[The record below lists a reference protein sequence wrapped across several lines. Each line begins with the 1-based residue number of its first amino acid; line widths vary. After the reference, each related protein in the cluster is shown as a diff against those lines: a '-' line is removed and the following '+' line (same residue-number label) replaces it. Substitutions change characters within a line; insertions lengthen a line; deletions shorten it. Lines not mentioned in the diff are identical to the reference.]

1 MKLSMW
7 TIANQLSSLDL
18 ELNIAENAPA
28 VLNSARRAY
37 ATNCVYIYQEG
48 NDVICNGEGDIIRI
62 RDTDVTEAFEIVQS
76 IFDYYEDWLNQI
88 LETIHRKDYQTLV
101 DQAWNAFH
109 NPLILSDANNK
120 VLGISKKYDPKEMD
134 KEWNYLCT
142 YGYSSLNSIQKMRY
156 DYSSI
161 DFLHHG
167 LQPYYFSSNQQMKF
181 GGVSYCMYC
190 DNLICGRITLL
201 AKERPLNT
209 GDYQLLQT
217 IAEVLEPLLKQPYY
231 ERLFQRSSSVFY
243 NLLFSK
249 PYDEASLEMQLRYQ
263 QWKKTDLY
271 QLTLIYF
278 PEENHHDVG
287 SSINLMLHTLSH
299 QLPNCVTMRKKPY
312 ILLLSNQE
320 FCKTPDFLQFQ
331 QIIGSSA
338 PVQIGFSLPCWGINN
353 TNYLF
358 DQAKAAIHYGKLF
371 APDKKWYFLRDYAIE
386 YILASSSF
394 SERLHGC
401 CPSALVLWNTL
412 RKNDPELLDTLKC
425 YLDNERSVSKTSA
438 ALFTHR
444 NTILYRIKKTQE
456 LLQENLD
463 DTYTRDYIRLS
474 LRILELYEKTKKDI
488 TL

>member
-7 TIANQLSSLDL
+7 MIANRLSSLDL
-18 ELNIAENAPA
+18 KLDIAENAPA

-37 ATNCVYIYQEG
+37 ATNCVYVYQEG
-48 NDVICNGEGDIIRI
+48 KDVICNGEGDTIRI
-62 RDTDVTEAFEIVQS
+62 CDMDVAEAFEIVQS
-76 IFDYYEDWLNQI
+76 VFDYYEDWLNKI
-88 LETIHRKDYQTLV
+88 LETIHLKDYQTLV

-120 VLGISKKYDPKEMD
+120 ALGISKKYNPNEMD
-134 KEWNYLCT
+134 QEWNYLCT
-142 YGYSSLNSIQKMRY
+142 YGYSSLSSIQKMRY
-156 DYSSI
+156 DYNTI

-190 DNLICGRITLL
+190 DNLVCGRITLL
-201 AKERPLNT
+201 SKERPLNT

-231 ERLFQRSSSVFY
+231 EKLFQHSSSVFY

-263 QWKKTDLY
+263 QWEKTDLY
-271 QLTLIYF
+271 QLALIYF
-278 PEENHHDVG
+278 PGENSYNVG
-287 SSINLMLHTLSH
+287 SAINLMMHTLS
-299 QLPNCVTMRKKPY
+299 QQFPNCAAMKKKPY

-320 FCKTPDFLQFQ
+320 FCKNPGFLQFQ
-331 QIIGSSA
+331 QIITSNT
-338 PVQIGFSLPCWGINN
+338 PVQIGFSLPCQGIEDI
-353 TNYLF
+353 NYLF
-358 DQAKAAIHYGKLF
+358 GQAKAAIRYGKLF

-386 YILASSSF
+386 YILDSSSF

-401 CPSALVLWNTL
+401 CPSVLTLWNTL
-412 RKNDPELLDTLKC
+412 WKNDSELLDTLKC
-425 YLDNERSVSKTSA
+425 YLDNERSVAKTSA

-444 NTILYRIKKTQE
+444 NTILYRIKKIQE
-456 LLQENLD
+456 LLNENLN

-474 LRILELYEKTKKDI
+474 LRILELHEKTKKDI